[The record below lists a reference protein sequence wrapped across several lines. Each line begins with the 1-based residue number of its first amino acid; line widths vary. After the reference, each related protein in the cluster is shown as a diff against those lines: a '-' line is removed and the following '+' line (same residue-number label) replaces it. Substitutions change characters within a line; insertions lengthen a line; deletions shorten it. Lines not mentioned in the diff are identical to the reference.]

1 MRLFAFFLT
10 AAALVAALALPGCAS
25 LPHALSGQYP
35 NSADAYT
42 PGQSQQ
48 VQQVQLGTVIAVR
61 SVRIAAAQGQ
71 ATTGSVI
78 GAAVGGLLGHSV
90 GGGKGRTIATVAG
103 ALAGTVGGNL
113 AAQHA
118 YTQPGLA
125 ITVRL
130 DNGSVYA
137 VSQAADVSIHIGER
151 VQLQGGDWR
160 QPTRVVPLS

>member
-1 MRLFAFFLT
+1 MRFFVNLIT
-10 AAALVAALALPGCAS
+10 IATLVAALTLAGCSS
-25 LPHALSGQYP
+25 LPQALSGQYP

-48 VQQVQLGTVIAVR
+48 MQQVQLGTVISVR
-61 SVRIAAAQGQ
+61 SVRIAATQGQ

-90 GGGKGRTIATVAG
+90 GGGKGKTIATVAG

-118 YTQPGLA
+118 YAQPGLA

-137 VSQAADVSIHIGER
+137 VSQAADVSIHVGER
-151 VQLQGGDWR
+151 VQLQGGGWNE
-160 QPTRVVPLS
+160 PARVVPLS